1 MFWCPGEAGGGRK
14 KVIFFC
20 PECWLEM
27 RMWLCVCPSCG
38 MDIAQYSRSARY
50 VEKLVSALRHPDP
63 QTVRRAAW
71 ILGRLKAREAVPAL
85 LDLGERTADPY
96 VIESVVEALGEIGDM
111 RARPFLIRC
120 VARGALR
127 VRRAAERALAQFL
140 QEEGN
145 AHGPQ

>member
-1 MFWCPGEAGGGRK
+1 
-14 KVIFFC
+14 
-20 PECWLEM
+20 
-27 RMWLCVCPSCG
+27 
-38 MDIAQYSRSARY
+38 

-120 VARGALR
+120 VARGGVAR
-127 VRRAAERALAQFL
+127 EAGRGTSARAVSARGGKRSWPSMSISDGAWK
-140 QEEGN
+140 
-145 AHGPQ
+145 

>member
-1 MFWCPGEAGGGRK
+1 M
-14 KVIFFC
+14 VFFC
-20 PECWLEM
+20 PGCWREVDAGC
-27 RMWLCVCPSCG
+27 RICPSCE
-38 MDIAQYSRSARY
+38 MDIARYSRSARY
-50 VEKLVSALRHPDP
+50 VEKLISALHHLEP

-85 LDLGERTADPY
+85 LDLADRTADPY

-120 VARGALR
+120 VTQGALR
-127 VRRAAERALAQFL
+127 VRRAAERALAQFPR
-140 QEEGN
+140 EEGG

>member
-1 MFWCPGEAGGGRK
+1 M
-14 KVIFFC
+14 VFFC
-20 PECWLEM
+20 PGCWREVDARL
-27 RMWLCVCPSCG
+27 RVCPSCG
-38 MDIAQYSRSARY
+38 MDIARYSRSARY
-50 VEKLVSALRHPDP
+50 VEKLISALRHPES

-96 VIESVVEALGEIGDM
+96 VIESVVEALGEIGDT
-111 RARPFLIRC
+111 RARPFLTRC
-120 VARGALR
+120 VTQGALR
-127 VRRAAERALAQFL
+127 VRRAAERALAQFP